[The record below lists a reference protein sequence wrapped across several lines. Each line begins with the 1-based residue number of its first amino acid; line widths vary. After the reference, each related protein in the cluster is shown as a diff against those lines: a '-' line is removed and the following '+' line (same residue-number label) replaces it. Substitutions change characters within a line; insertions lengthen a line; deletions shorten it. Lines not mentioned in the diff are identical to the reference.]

1 MKDYL
6 NSTEKANIIAALKVT
21 AMLEDFLKGNLFTKE
36 EKTNLKKV
44 ITFMSKAIIG
54 KVDKDGKPV
63 EDSEEGVL
71 RRLNKAALI
80 SFNNSLKS
88 TQFFVSDKYEIN
100 SYKKRISSEITD
112 AYEANKDYFRLVELI
127 LDKNCKNCTKCGS
140 ECDFYKEFENKSVPE
155 FDGVKRGENCKYAYR
170 GDDVEK
176 KH

>member
-21 AMLEDFLKGNLFTKE
+21 TE
-36 EKTNLKKV
+36 EKTNIRKV

-54 KVDKDGKPV
+54 KVDKDGKPI
-63 EDSEEGVL
+63 EDSKYGVL

-88 TQFFVSDKYEIN
+88 TQFFVSDKYEIDT
-100 SYKKRISSEITD
+100 YKKRISSEITD

-140 ECDFYKEFENKSVPE
+140 EI
-155 FDGVKRGENCKYAYR
+155 
-170 GDDVEK
+170 K
-176 KH
+176 KHYIKRNQIR